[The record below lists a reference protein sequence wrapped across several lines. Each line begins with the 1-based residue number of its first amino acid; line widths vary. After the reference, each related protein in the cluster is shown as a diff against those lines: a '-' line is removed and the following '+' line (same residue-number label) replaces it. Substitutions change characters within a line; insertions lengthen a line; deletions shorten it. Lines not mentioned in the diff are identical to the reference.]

1 MKIKSIL
8 VLLMSFSF
16 LLTSCSQKTNTSE
29 TPIPTETESEV
40 PVVLLADY
48 FPLTKGDFW
57 KYLGDGNEY
66 ASFTR
71 EVIYTDGIFT
81 GIGKQPYGYGSS
93 SVFYLTYA
101 QISEEN
107 GGTVISSVYHL
118 TNDEIT
124 CVYFK
129 GEEYNKEYLIDQPSN
144 CNVIILKAPLEIGTT
159 WVSGTD
165 TREIIS
171 LDASVITPLGEMTD
185 CIMVKITDEN
195 SYTYEYFK
203 KDIGLIK
210 REFHSGETII
220 SSTLEEMNL
229 SD

>member
-1 MKIKSIL
+1 
-8 VLLMSFSF
+8 MSFSF
-16 LLTSCSQKTNTSE
+16 LLASCSLKTTTSE
-29 TPIPTETESEV
+29 TPIPTETESEI

-48 FPLTKGDFW
+48 FPLTKGSFW

-71 EVIYTDGIFT
+71 EVIYTDGIFV

-93 SVFYLTYA
+93 SVYYLTYA
-101 QISEEN
+101 QISENN
-107 GGTVISSVYHL
+107 GGTVSSSVYHF
-118 TNDEIT
+118 TDNEIT

-129 GEEYNKEYLIDQPSN
+129 GEEYNKENVIDMTSN
-144 CNVIILKAPLEIGTT
+144 CNVIILKAPLVVGNSWT
-159 WVSGTD
+159 SGNG
-165 TREIIS
+165 TREIVSI
-171 LDASVITPLGEMTD
+171 DASVITPLGEMTE

-220 SSTLEEMNL
+220 SSTLEEMIL